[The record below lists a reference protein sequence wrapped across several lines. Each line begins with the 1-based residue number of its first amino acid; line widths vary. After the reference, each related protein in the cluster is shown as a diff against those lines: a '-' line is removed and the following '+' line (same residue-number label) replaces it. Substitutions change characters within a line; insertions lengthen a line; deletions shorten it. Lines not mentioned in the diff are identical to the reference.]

1 MKYFPALSSGLLVKR
16 YKRFLADIES
26 PAGEFMTIHCPNT
39 GSMKNCTEPNSEVWY
54 STSANLKRKYA
65 HTWELTRNAKGHYI
79 GIHSAK
85 ANQIVLEAIQANKVP
100 ELQGY
105 ADTRTEVK
113 YGNENSRIDL
123 LLTGN
128 RSKDAKDCYVEVKSV
143 TLLEQS
149 GRGYFPDAVSTRGT
163 KHLRELIDVVA
174 NGDRAVLFFCV
185 QHSGITSVEPAVH
198 IDSEYASTIRMA
210 VDAGVEVLAYK
221 CRMSPKS
228 ISISKPVPFRLPD
241 S

>member
-1 MKYFPALSSGLLVKR
+1 M
-16 YKRFLADIES
+16 
-26 PAGEFMTIHCPNT
+26 
-39 GSMKNCTEPNSEVWY
+39 
-54 STSANLKRKYA
+54 
-65 HTWELTRNAKGHYI
+65 
-79 GIHSAK
+79 
-85 ANQIVLEAIQANKVP
+85 LEAIQANKVP
-100 ELQGY
+100 ELHSCAG
-105 ADTRTEVK
+105 TRTEVN

-198 IDSEYASTIRMA
+198 IDPEYASTIRMA

-228 ISISKPVPFRLPD
+228 ISISKPVPFRLPE